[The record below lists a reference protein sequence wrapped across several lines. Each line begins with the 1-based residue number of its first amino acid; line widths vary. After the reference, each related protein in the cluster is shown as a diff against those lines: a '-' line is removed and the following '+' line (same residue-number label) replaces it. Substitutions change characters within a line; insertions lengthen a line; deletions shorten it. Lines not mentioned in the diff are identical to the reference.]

1 MTKLLWLVPVICVAY
16 AVLGAVVCV
25 LVNRDD
31 KPAGMP
37 AVVHAA
43 CRALRR
49 RLTAARHT
57 HRNTHRRTA

>member
-1 MTKLLWLVPVICVAY
+1 MNAALWIVPTVCVAY
-16 AVLGAVVCV
+16 AVLAAVVCV
-25 LVNRDD
+25 LVDRQR
-31 KPAGMP
+31 PAGMP

-49 RLTAARHT
+49 HFTARHT